1 MLPPD
6 WQAVRW
12 DSGCGDGIFIT
23 IMLHGKRFRVSIL
36 PTTSPDTMEG
46 LLISRFDSIPY
57 EDERRSLAIQR
68 EIELLIYEAGGSVW
82 ARLAPPNLGEPE
94 PSDLHSLL
102 YPETFA
108 FRFVAKDEKW
118 ELIPDHIE
126 EKADHHHPSGNRIV
140 NDIGLPQYSS
150 KDIHVLE
157 IITGPGDITKVSVD
171 GIEMCCKSG
180 KEAFFKGLERE
191 FDCLR
196 TVARSHLA
204 DLIRV
209 PKLLG
214 LVTSAETGEIIGI
227 LEEYIPTGNPYTL
240 GSLGDKEGSEDGA
253 EHEGME
259 DEEVEVEIIEASTER
274 RKKWGS
280 QVRETVDL
288 LHEIGVIWG
297 DGKPDNVL
305 IHKKT
310 DDAWV
315 VDFGGGYT
323 YDWVDEE
330 LMESRQGDEQ
340 AVGKILE
347 FLEAQ

>member
-1 MLPPD
+1 MLPLD
-6 WQAVRW
+6 WQAVQW

-23 IMLHGKRFRVSIL
+23 IMLHGKRFRVSLL
-36 PTTSPDTMEG
+36 PTSSPDTMEG

-57 EDERRSLAIQR
+57 KDEEQYFAIQR
-68 EIELLIYEAGGSVW
+68 EIELLVYEAGGSIW
-82 ARLAPPNLGEPE
+82 AQLAPPTLDEPE
-94 PSDLHSLL
+94 PSDLHSHL

-108 FRFVAKDEKW
+108 FRFVTKDGKW
-118 ELIPDHIE
+118 ELIPDQIE
-126 EKADHHHPSGNRIV
+126 GEPDHHHPSGNRIV

-150 KDIHVLE
+150 KDIRVLE
-157 IITGPGDITKVSVD
+157 IITGQGDITKVTV
-171 GIEMCCKSG
+171 GGTEMCCKSG
-180 KEAFFKGLERE
+180 DEAFFKGFERE

-196 TVARSHLA
+196 TIARLHLA
-204 DLIRV
+204 HSIRV

-227 LEEYIPTGNPYTL
+227 LEEYIPTGNPSTL
-240 GSLGDKEGSEDGA
+240 GDLEDKKGS
-253 EHEGME
+253 EHEGTE
-259 DEEVEVEIIEASTER
+259 DEGEGVGVEAIEASPER
-274 RKKWGS
+274 RKKWGA
-280 QVRETVDL
+280 QVQETVDL

-297 DGKPDNVL
+297 DGKPHNVL
-305 IHKKT
+305 IHKET
-310 DDAWV
+310 VYAWV

-323 YDWVDEE
+323 HGWVDKE